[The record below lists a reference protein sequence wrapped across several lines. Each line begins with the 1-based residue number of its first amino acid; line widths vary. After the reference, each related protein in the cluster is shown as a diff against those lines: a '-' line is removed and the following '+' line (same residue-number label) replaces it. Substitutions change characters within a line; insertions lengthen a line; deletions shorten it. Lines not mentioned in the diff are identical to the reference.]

1 MSTKSYTHPMPAHK
15 NQRHIT
21 WQEAVEQG
29 RRNRRQAATL
39 ESRNG
44 PQQVARSAARP
55 ISQRDSTVRK

>member
-1 MSTKSYTHPMPAHK
+1 MPAPK
-15 NQRHIT
+15 NQRHLT
-21 WQEAVEQG
+21 WEDMVEQC